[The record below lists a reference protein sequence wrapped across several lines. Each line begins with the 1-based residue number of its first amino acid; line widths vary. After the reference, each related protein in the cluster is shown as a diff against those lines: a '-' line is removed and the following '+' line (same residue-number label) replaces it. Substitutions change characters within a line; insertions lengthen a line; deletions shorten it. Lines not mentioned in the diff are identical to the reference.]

1 MGVTEVLILMQGSSL
16 PAPFSLRTCDM
27 LHLLGAQEADGFG
40 SVQLARSWEPTL
52 CWSFASSNWQ

>member
-27 LHLLGAQEADGFG
+27 LHLLGGPESPWCWFNSTGQILGTY
-40 SVQLARSWEPTL
+40 SVLVF
-52 CWSFASSNWQ
+52 CF